1 MLYNI
6 YYYNVFSPDRET
18 PCIQEKS
25 KDFENFREATLYAA
39 TRCIDSQFEWEHR
52 IGRVEDY
59 IDLAHRN
66 PYLIEKGIDSKL
78 MDAIGRKQYCIN
90 TTVDMWFYAVPVED
104 DDLIK
109 EAFENGT
116 L

>member
-25 KDFENFREATLYAA
+25 KEFENFREATLYAA
-39 TRCIDSQFEWEHR
+39 TRCIDSQFEWEHQ

-59 IDLAHRN
+59 IDLRT
-66 PYLIEKGIDSKL
+66 GIPILLKKVSIL
-78 MDAIGRKQYCIN
+78 N
-90 TTVDMWFYAVPVED
+90 
-104 DDLIK
+104 
-109 EAFENGT
+109 
-116 L
+116 